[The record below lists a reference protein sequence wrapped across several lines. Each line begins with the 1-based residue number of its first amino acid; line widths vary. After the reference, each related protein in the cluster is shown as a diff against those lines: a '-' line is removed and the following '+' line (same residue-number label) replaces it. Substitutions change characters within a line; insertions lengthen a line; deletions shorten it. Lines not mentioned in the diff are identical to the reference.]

1 MFPYSDHS
9 NDWYSGMYSSRP
21 GFKKHIKDG
30 SSALHASS
38 KLLALRAI
46 TQSKNDTDISEL
58 LKAHDGLLD
67 IMGVVQDHHAIAGT
81 TSEFVTD
88 DFRFHLGRAM
98 DKNDEV
104 YAKVLGEMLEK
115 TTGI

>member
-1 MFPYSDHS
+1 
-9 NDWYSGMYSSRP
+9 
-21 GFKKHIKDG
+21 
-30 SSALHASS
+30 
-38 KLLALRAI
+38 
-46 TQSKNDTDISEL
+46 
-58 LKAHDGLLD
+58 
-67 IMGVVQDHHAIAGT
+67 MGVVQDHHAIAGT

-88 DFRFHLGRAM
+88 DFRFHLVRAM

>member
-9 NDWYSGMYSSRP
+9 NDFYSGMYSSRP

-46 TQSKNDTDISEL
+46 SQSTTDAEIAEL
-58 LKAHDGLLD
+58 LKVEDELLD

-88 DFRFHLGRAM
+88 DYRYHLGKAM
-98 DKNDEV
+98 SHSR
-104 YAKVLGEMLEK
+104 
-115 TTGI
+115 